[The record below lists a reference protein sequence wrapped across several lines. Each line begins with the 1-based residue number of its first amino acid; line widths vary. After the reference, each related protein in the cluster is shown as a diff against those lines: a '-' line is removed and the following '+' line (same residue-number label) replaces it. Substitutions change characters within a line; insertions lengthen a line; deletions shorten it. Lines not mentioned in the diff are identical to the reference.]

1 MSVFMFQGSY
11 SAEAIK
17 SLIANPT
24 DRSGAARAVIEANG
38 GTMVGA
44 WMAFGESDVVVIA
57 EMPDDESMAAMA
69 MTIKTTGAILS
80 GKSTQLLTIEQAV
93 TAMTKAQAASA
104 AYSPPG

>member
-44 WMAFGESDVVVIA
+44 WMAFGESDVIVIA
-57 EMPDDESMAAMA
+57 EMPDDESMAAVAMA
-69 MTIKTTGAILS
+69 IAATGAIVN
-80 GKSTQLLTIEQAV
+80 GKSTQLLTMKQAV
-93 TAMTKAQAASA
+93 DAMTKAQNVAK
-104 AYSPPG
+104 AYSPPS